1 MDLLNSVGF
10 VNFWGV
16 TPFMNL
22 FETESEI
29 IKNPKTKEV
38 NILISN
44 SNDIHHFLYT
54 IYKLFVS
61 QREDKVTY
69 PLINFYIHENHRENL
84 CRFLLFIHLLTD
96 RTKSVIE
103 RVEMFMEIYGNTL
116 LPSRTIDYINS
127 TYKLLINFIC
137 NDKRVNLVYQK
148 LFNFSGLLHKEI
160 DEMCEIF
167 MSYDSKVPYDIE
179 KYRNDRVRYALKDRY
194 DYRRNMYDWDYN
206 MNMQKF
212 APIVR
217 LQYYMYWRENGIAFV
232 MRLNQYKFPNRTLAN
247 YIEGRSKKTTDSC
260 MVRGFWGDI
269 VNSPY
274 ISYGLSLET
283 RDEITYF
290 YANNKIQ
297 YTRDSQDVTE
307 YNLVKFLL
315 RLDHDEKYDFMQ
327 REKQKE
333 KEREERRKRE
343 EEERERK
350 EKEEEDK
357 KNKKKLEDIKEEE
370 EKEEIKEEEKKEKK
384 EENKEEEEK
393 ENDEDEINTDSE
405 ETKKRK
411 EEEKKRKE
419 EEKKKNENNIKK
431 KDKNEE
437 IKKITEKAYSELAL
451 EDLKEINKTTEQTI
465 IESSN
470 ESQYDPNELIQAF
483 REVNFK
489 IHFLSGEIEK
499 SVYRKSKF
507 KNKFDIVL
515 YGFHASSKFNE
526 SQKQILKNTTRIL
539 FETNSHMASFT
550 EEQRKEFNKKLIE
563 MCKKCGFILDDTTLK
578 FMYQFKIDPNPK
590 KEEEKK
596 EDEISTSNTSM
607 SNDNEKK

>member
-1 MDLLNSVGF
+1 MDLLNSLGF

-38 NILISN
+38 NVLISN

-69 PLINFYIHENHRENL
+69 PLINFYIHEDHRENL

-116 LPSRTIDYINS
+116 LPSRTIDYINA
-127 TYKLLINFIC
+127 TYKQLINFIC

-148 LFNFSGLLHKEI
+148 LFNFSCLLHKEI

-194 DYRRNMYDWDYN
+194 DYRKNMYDWDYN

-232 MRLNQYKFPNRTLAN
+232 MRLNQYKFPNRTMAN

-260 MVRGFWGDI
+260 MVRGFWADI

-343 EEERERK
+343 EEEREKK
-350 EKEEEDK
+350 EKEEEDNK
-357 KNKKKLEDIKEEE
+357 NNKKL
-370 EKEEIKEEEKKEKK
+370 EEIKEEEDK
-384 EENKEEEEK
+384 EEK
-393 ENDEDEINTDSE
+393 EDDENEINTDSE
-405 ETKKRK
+405 ETKKKRK
-411 EEEKKRKE
+411 EEEKKRKKEEKKRKE
-419 EEKKKNENNIKK
+419 EEKKKKEEEKKENEENLKK
-431 KDKNEE
+431 KDKNYE

-451 EDLKEINKTTEQTI
+451 EDLKEINKTTEQTM
-465 IESSN
+465 IEASN

-489 IHFLSGEIEK
+489 IYFLSGDIEK

-526 SQKQILKNTTRIL
+526 NQKQILKNTTRIL
-539 FETNSHMASFT
+539 FETNSHMTSFT
-550 EEQRKEFNKKLIE
+550 DQQRKEFNKKLNE

-578 FMYQFKIDPNPK
+578 FMYQYKIDPNPK

-596 EDEISTSNTSM
+596 EDEISTTNTSM

>member
-1 MDLLNSVGF
+1 MDLLNSLGF

-38 NILISN
+38 NVLISN

-69 PLINFYIHENHRENL
+69 PLINFYIHEDHRENL

-116 LPSRTIDYINS
+116 LPSRTIDYINA
-127 TYKLLINFIC
+127 TYKQLINFIC

-148 LFNFSGLLHKEI
+148 LFNFSCLLHKEI

-194 DYRRNMYDWDYN
+194 DYRKNMYDWDYN

-232 MRLNQYKFPNRTLAN
+232 MRLNQYKFPNRTMAN

-260 MVRGFWGDI
+260 MVRGFWADI

-343 EEERERK
+343 EEEREKK
-350 EKEEEDK
+350 EKEEEDNK
-357 KNKKKLEDIKEEE
+357 NNKKL
-370 EKEEIKEEEKKEKK
+370 EEIKEEEDK
-384 EENKEEEEK
+384 EEK
-393 ENDEDEINTDSE
+393 EDDENEINTDSE
-405 ETKKRK
+405 ETKKKRKEEEKKRK

-419 EEKKKNENNIKK
+419 EEKKKKEEEKKENEENLKK
-431 KDKNEE
+431 KDKNYE

-489 IHFLSGEIEK
+489 IYFLSGDIEK

-526 SQKQILKNTTRIL
+526 NQKQILKNTTRIL
-539 FETNSHMASFT
+539 FETNSHMTSFT
-550 EEQRKEFNKKLIE
+550 DQQRKEFNKKLNE

-578 FMYQFKIDPNPK
+578 FMYQYKIDPNPK

-596 EDEISTSNTSM
+596 EDEISTTNTSM

>member
-1 MDLLNSVGF
+1 MDLLNSLGF

-22 FETESEI
+22 FETEYEI

-38 NILISN
+38 NVLISN

-54 IYKLFVS
+54 IYKLFIS
-61 QREDKVTY
+61 QKEEKIKY
-69 PLINFYIHENHRENL
+69 PLINFYIHEDHRENL
-84 CRFLLFIHLLTD
+84 CRFLLFIHLITD
-96 RTKSVIE
+96 RTKSIIE

-116 LPSRTIDYINS
+116 LPSRTIDYINIV
-127 TYKLLINFIC
+127 YKQLINFIC
-137 NDKRVNLVYQK
+137 KDNRVNLIYQN
-148 LFNFSGLLHKEI
+148 LFNFSCLTHKEI

-167 MSYDSKVPYDIE
+167 SSYDSKIPYDIE
-179 KYRNDRVRYALKDRY
+179 KYRNDRVRYSLKDRY
-194 DYRRNMYDWDYN
+194 DYRKNMYDWDYN

-274 ISYGLSLET
+274 ISYGLSLDT

-315 RLDHDEKYDFMQ
+315 RLDHNEKYDFMQ
-327 REKQKE
+327 REKEKE
-333 KEREERRKRE
+333 KEREERRKKE

-350 EKEEEDK
+350 EKEKKENEKK
-357 KNKKKLEDIKEEE
+357 KNEKL
-370 EKEEIKEEEKKEKK
+370 EEIKAE
-384 EENKEEEEK
+384 
-393 ENDEDEINTDSE
+393 ENDENEINTDSL
-405 ETKKRK
+405 ETKKKK
-411 EEEKKRKE
+411 EEEK
-419 EEKKKNENNIKK
+419 NKK

-437 IKKITEKAYSELAL
+437 IKKITEKAFSELSL
-451 EDLKEINKTTEQTI
+451 QDLKEINKTTEENM
-465 IESSN
+465 IESQKDNN
-470 ESQYDPNELIQAF
+470 ENKYDPNELIQAF

-489 IHFLSGEIEK
+489 IYFVSGEIEK
-499 SVYRKSKF
+499 SIYRKKKF
-507 KNKFDIVL
+507 KNFFDIIL
-515 YGFHASSKFNE
+515 YGFHASSKFKE
-526 SQKQILKNTTRIL
+526 TQKQILKNNTRIL
-539 FETNSHMASFT
+539 FETNSHMTSFT
-550 EEQRKEFNKKLIE
+550 ENQRKEFNKKLIE
-563 MCKKCGFILDDTTLK
+563 MCKNIGFILDDTTLK
-578 FMYQFKIDPNPK
+578 FMYQFKLNPNPNK
-590 KEEEKK
+590 NEEEKK
-596 EDEISTSNTSM
+596 EDEISTSNTSI
-607 SNDNEKK
+607 SENEKNKN

>member
-1 MDLLNSVGF
+1 MDLLNSLGF

-38 NILISN
+38 NVLISN

-116 LPSRTIDYINS
+116 LPSRTIDYINA
-127 TYKLLINFIC
+127 TYKQLINFIC

-194 DYRRNMYDWDYN
+194 DYRKNMYDWDYN

-274 ISYGLSLET
+274 ISYGLSLDT

-315 RLDHDEKYDFMQ
+315 RLDHNEKYDFMQ
-327 REKQKE
+327 REKEKE
-333 KEREERRKRE
+333 KEREERRKKE

-350 EKEEEDK
+350 ENEKKENEKK
-357 KNKKKLEDIKEEE
+357 KNEKL
-370 EKEEIKEEEKKEKK
+370 EEIKEEE
-384 EENKEEEEK
+384 
-393 ENDEDEINTDSE
+393 NDENEINTDSL
-405 ETKKRK
+405 ETKKKK
-411 EEEKKRKE
+411 EEEK
-419 EEKKKNENNIKK
+419 NKK

-437 IKKITEKAYSELAL
+437 IKKITEKAFSELSL
-451 EDLKEINKTTEQTI
+451 QDLKEINKTTEENM
-465 IESSN
+465 IESQKDNN
-470 ESQYDPNELIQAF
+470 ENKYDPNELIQAF

-489 IHFLSGEIEK
+489 IYFVSGEIEK

-526 SQKQILKNTTRIL
+526 SQKQILKNSTRIL

-596 EDEISTSNTSM
+596 EDEISTSNTSI
-607 SNDNEKK
+607 SENEKNKN